1 MSLQNNTVAAIST
14 PLGVGGIGVIR
25 VSGPDA
31 FSVTEA
37 IFAPVSGKKL
47 TDQKG
52 YTAHYGRLHD
62 SDGEFDEAVVT
73 LFRAP
78 HSYTGEDVTEI
89 SCHGGLYLLQR
100 CLRAV
105 LDAGARLAEPGEFT
119 KRAYLNGKLG
129 LAQAESVMDLI
140 GSSGKQAARAALAGR
155 DGVLSRKID
164 AIADRLVDI
173 GAHLAAWNDYPDE
186 DMESVEPENLSA
198 SLFAA
203 LEDCRRLL
211 AGYDAG
217 KVLREGVETAI
228 IGRPNVGKSTLMN
241 LLAGTEKS
249 IVTAIPGTTRDVVEE
264 TVLAGEVK
272 LRLADT
278 AGIRSTDDPV
288 EQVGVSLARKRLSSA
303 QLILAVLDRSE
314 PLSDEDLTLL
324 QELRDRPAIAV
335 LNKSDL
341 PQQLDEEKL
350 AGLVQKTVEI
360 SARSGEGADALVEA
374 ISQMLHLSDIDPTA
388 PLVANERQRVCLQ
401 KSAAALQEA
410 ADAAAMGVTL
420 DAVTVCLDEAI
431 SPLLE
436 LTGRKASDAVVDAVF
451 ANFCVGK

>member
-78 HSYTGEDVTEI
+78 YSYTGEDVTEI

-314 PLSDEDLTLL
+314 PLSDEDLALL

-410 ADAAAMGVTL
+410 ADAAAMGGTL

>member
-78 HSYTGEDVTEI
+78 YSYTGEDVTEI

-105 LDAGARLAEPGEFT
+105 LDAGARLAEAGEFT

-314 PLSDEDLTLL
+314 PLSDEDLALL

-410 ADAAAMGVTL
+410 ADAAASR
-420 DAVTVCLDEAI
+420 VTVCLDEAI

>member
-47 TDQKG
+47 TEQKG

-314 PLSDEDLTLL
+314 PLSDEDLALL

-360 SARSGEGADALVEA
+360 SARSGEGADALVEV

>member
-105 LDAGARLAEPGEFT
+105 LDAGARLAEAGEFT

-314 PLSDEDLTLL
+314 PLSDEDLALL

-436 LTGRKASDAVVDAVF
+436 LTGRKASDAVVNAVF

>member
-314 PLSDEDLTLL
+314 PLSDEDLALL

-360 SARSGEGADALVEA
+360 SARSGEGADALVEV

-436 LTGRKASDAVVDAVF
+436 LETCLKQATY
-451 ANFCVGK
+451 CCI

>member
-47 TDQKG
+47 TEQKG

-78 HSYTGEDVTEI
+78 YSYTGEDVTEI

-164 AIADRLVDI
+164 VIADRLVDI

-314 PLSDEDLTLL
+314 PLSDEDLALL

-350 AGLVQKTVEI
+350 AGLVQKTIEI

>member
-78 HSYTGEDVTEI
+78 YSYTGEDVTEI

-105 LDAGARLAEPGEFT
+105 LDAGARLAEAGEFT

-314 PLSDEDLTLL
+314 PLSDEDLALL
-324 QELRDRPAIAV
+324 EELRDRPTIAV

>member
-78 HSYTGEDVTEI
+78 YSYTGEDVTEI

-164 AIADRLVDI
+164 VIADRLVDI

-314 PLSDEDLTLL
+314 PLSDEDLALL

>member
-314 PLSDEDLTLL
+314 PLSDEDLALL

-350 AGLVQKTVEI
+350 AGLVQKTIEI

>member
-37 IFAPVSGKKL
+37 IFEPVSGKKL

-164 AIADRLVDI
+164 AIANRLVDI

-314 PLSDEDLTLL
+314 PLSDEDLALL

-420 DAVTVCLDEAI
+420 DAVTVCLDEAD
-431 SPLLE
+431 PQALWA
-436 LTGRKASDAVVDAVF
+436 AS
-451 ANFCVGK
+451 GSSR

>member
-47 TDQKG
+47 TEQKG

-314 PLSDEDLTLL
+314 PLSDEDLALL

-360 SARSGEGADALVEA
+360 SARSGEGADALVDA

-388 PLVANERQRVCLQ
+388 PLGANERQRVCLQ

>member
-164 AIADRLVDI
+164 AIANRLVDI

-314 PLSDEDLTLL
+314 PLSDEDLALL

>member
-198 SLFAA
+198 LLFAA

>member
-203 LEDCRRLL
+203 WRTA
-211 AGYDAG
+211 AGFWQATM
-217 KVLREGVETAI
+217 R
-228 IGRPNVGKSTLMN
+228 
-241 LLAGTEKS
+241 
-249 IVTAIPGTTRDVVEE
+249 
-264 TVLAGEVK
+264 
-272 LRLADT
+272 
-278 AGIRSTDDPV
+278 
-288 EQVGVSLARKRLSSA
+288 
-303 QLILAVLDRSE
+303 
-314 PLSDEDLTLL
+314 
-324 QELRDRPAIAV
+324 
-335 LNKSDL
+335 
-341 PQQLDEEKL
+341 
-350 AGLVQKTVEI
+350 
-360 SARSGEGADALVEA
+360 ARSCGRAWRPPSSGG
-374 ISQMLHLSDIDPTA
+374 PTLA
-388 PLVANERQRVCLQ
+388 
-401 KSAAALQEA
+401 S
-410 ADAAAMGVTL
+410 
-420 DAVTVCLDEAI
+420 
-431 SPLLE
+431 LL
-436 LTGRKASDAVVDAVF
+436 
-451 ANFCVGK
+451 

>member
-314 PLSDEDLTLL
+314 PLSDEDLALL

-341 PQQLDEEKL
+341 SQQLDEEKL

>member
-47 TDQKG
+47 TAQKG

-314 PLSDEDLTLL
+314 PLSDEDLSLL
-324 QELRDRPAIAV
+324 EELRDRPAIAV

-401 KSAAALQEA
+401 NSAAALQEA

>member
-1 MSLQNNTVAAIST
+1 MSLPSSTIAAIST

-31 FSVTEA
+31 FAVTEA
-37 IFAPVSGKKL
+37 VFAPVSGKKL
-47 TDQKG
+47 ADQKG
-52 YTAHYGRLHD
+52 YTAHYGRMHD
-62 SDGEFDEAVVT
+62 ADGEFDEAVVT

-119 KRAYLNGKLG
+119 KRAYLSGKLG

-186 DMESVEPENLSA
+186 DMESVEPENLFA
-198 SLFAA
+198 SLSAA
-203 LEDCRRLL
+203 LTDCRALL

-217 KVLREGVETAI
+217 KVLREGVDTAI

-272 LRLADT
+272 LNLADT
-278 AGIRSTDDPV
+278 AGIRATDDPV
-288 EQVGVSLARKRLSSA
+288 EQVGVQLARKRLSAA
-303 QLILAVLDRSE
+303 QLILVVLDRSE
-314 PLSDEDLTLL
+314 PLSDEDLALL
-324 QELRDRPAIAV
+324 QELKDRPAIAV

-341 PQQLDEEKL
+341 PAQLDESRL
-350 AGLVQKTVEI
+350 AGLVQKTVEV
-360 SARSGEGADALVEA
+360 SARYGEGADALIAA
-374 ISQMLHLSDIDPTA
+374 ISELLHLSDIDPTA

>member
-78 HSYTGEDVTEI
+78 YSYTGEDVTEI

-314 PLSDEDLTLL
+314 PLSDEDLALL

>member
-314 PLSDEDLTLL
+314 PLSDEDLALL

>member
-47 TDQKG
+47 TEQKG

-78 HSYTGEDVTEI
+78 YSYTGEDVTEI

-314 PLSDEDLTLL
+314 PLSDEDLALL

-401 KSAAALQEA
+401 KAAAALQEA

>member
-303 QLILAVLDRSE
+303 QMILAVLDRSE
-314 PLSDEDLTLL
+314 PLSDEDLALL

>member
-47 TDQKG
+47 TEQKG

-105 LDAGARLAEPGEFT
+105 LDVGARLAEPGEFT

-155 DGVLSRKID
+155 DGILSRKID

-314 PLSDEDLTLL
+314 PLSDEDLALL

-360 SARSGEGADALVEA
+360 SARSGEGADALVEV

>member
-314 PLSDEDLTLL
+314 PLSDEDLALL
-324 QELRDRPAIAV
+324 EELRDRPAIAV

>member
-47 TDQKG
+47 TEQKG

-314 PLSDEDLTLL
+314 PLSDEDLALL

>member
-78 HSYTGEDVTEI
+78 YSYTGEDVTEI

-314 PLSDEDLTLL
+314 PLSDEDLSLL
-324 QELRDRPAIAV
+324 EELRDRPAIAV